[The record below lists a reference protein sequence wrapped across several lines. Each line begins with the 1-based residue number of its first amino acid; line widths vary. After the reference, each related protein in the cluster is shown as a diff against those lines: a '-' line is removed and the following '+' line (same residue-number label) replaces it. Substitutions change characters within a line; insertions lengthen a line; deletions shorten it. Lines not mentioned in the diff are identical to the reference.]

1 MNNKHKVLGILL
13 GLMFLPL
20 TASAQFCN
28 PAVVDYIVRDE
39 KGNVLN
45 VEELN
50 TIHQQLPKTIG
61 NGDTGVGEASFTSD
75 GVTYYWPESV
85 DWEKGKKLSTLEFAN
100 AGTCTLQLP
109 RVDLSYHGMKMTLI
123 FEISIE
129 RKQDDRRM
137 VIDSLPFQ
145 NGTFMLD
152 LSGWSHSRDK
162 MIPATR
168 WKKSKVGKTDDMFAL
183 DANLGCRE
191 PDTPHESI

>member
-1 MNNKHKVLGILL
+1 MNAKIKVMGILL
-13 GLMFLPL
+13 GLLFIPL
-20 TASAQFCN
+20 TSVSAQSCN

-39 KGNVLN
+39 QGNVLSGDG
-45 VEELN
+45 LN

-61 NGDTGVGEASFTSD
+61 NGDTAVSEVSFKSD

-85 DWEKGKKLSTLEFAN
+85 DWDKGTKMSSLEFAN
-100 AGTCTLQLP
+100 AATCTLNLP
-109 RVDLSYHGMKMTLI
+109 RVDLAYHGMKMTLI

-129 RKQDDRRM
+129 RKQDDRRL

-145 NGTFMLD
+145 NGTFILD

-168 WKKSKVGKTDDMFAL
+168 WKK
-183 DANLGCRE
+183 
-191 PDTPHESI
+191 